1 MTVPKIGILGAYDR
15 FNYGDLLFPVIIER
29 VLGDY
34 QCRPLLEYYA
44 TTSSDLGQ
52 FGGKRTRA
60 ISNLFTRQAMPD
72 GSALILAGGDLL
84 GESFAGTLDTLLPA
98 PVAFLF
104 RRLQN
109 CIGVAATEALYRFT
123 ARVAL
128 EFPWV
133 VAPHDFSGRVKIAYN
148 SVSGTGLPHLPIET
162 RRRIR
167 EKLCTASFIS
177 VRDTLTLGLLEEL
190 RPDVPVRLAPDC
202 AVLLSFYFPE
212 VELQKRASPEAEAL
226 VSALRHNYICFQI
239 NRTLAKD
246 NLLVI
251 RAELEKIHRRYG
263 LAALLLPIGRARNH
277 EDHVPL
283 EQLAGAMCT
292 PAMYAGA
299 GLTIYDIMYL
309 IARARAFAGTSLH
322 GNITALAYDVPHLGL
337 TERVTKL
344 ASFLRTWDLPQQTEC
359 APLKELGDRLG
370 SVLTIPK
377 KDLARKREELTLASR
392 RNFDAM
398 LKSINVVEGAMA
410 TALPGE
416 QKATGCLAPRRSS
429 TGSSRES

>member
-34 QCRPLLEYYA
+34 QCRPPLEYYG
-44 TTSSDLGQ
+44 TTWSDLGR
-52 FGGKRTRA
+52 FGGKRTKA
-60 ISNLFTRQAMPD
+60 IRHLFTRQAMPD

-84 GESFAGTLDTLLPA
+84 GETFAGTLDTLLPA
-98 PVAFLF
+98 PVAFML

-109 CIGVAATEALYRFT
+109 RLDVAATEALCRFT
-123 ARVAL
+123 AGVEL

-133 VAPHDFSGRVKIAYN
+133 VTPDDFSSRVKVAYN
-148 SVSGTGLPHLPIET
+148 SVSGTGLRYLPIEK

-167 EKLCTASFIS
+167 EKLCAASFIS
-177 VRDTLTLGLLEEL
+177 VRDTLTQGLLEPL

-202 AVLLSFYFPE
+202 AVLLSFFFPE
-212 VELQKRASPEAEAL
+212 VELQKRVSPETEAF
-226 VSALRHNYICFQI
+226 VSALKHNYMCFQI

-246 NLLVI
+246 NLRVI
-251 RAELEKIHRRYG
+251 GAELEKIYRRYG
-263 LAALLLPIGRARNH
+263 LGVLLLPIGRARNH

-283 EQLAGAMCT
+283 AQLAGAVRT
-292 PAMYAGA
+292 PAVYAGA

-322 GNITALAYDVPHLGL
+322 GNITALSYGVPHLGL

-344 ASFLRTWDLPQQTEC
+344 AAFLRTWDLPDQKEC
-359 APLKELGDRLG
+359 APLEDLGDRLG

-377 KDLARKREELTLASR
+377 KDLERKRAELTLASR

-398 LKSINVVEGAMA
+398 LKSIGVVEEAVA
-410 TALPGE
+410 AEVPGG
-416 QKATGCLAPRRSS
+416 QKGTGCLAARRSS
-429 TGSSRES
+429 AGSPREG